1 MTYSFSSKIILGNL
15 FFFHPLLYGR
25 LNLTL
30 NQHSQVVCI
39 DKSETNSTGCP
50 KKTQPNK
57 KTILLRIMVVTNLKK
72 PPEFLKFHTN
82 SRFGIINSF
91 PLRGIWVQILRSQKN
106 LHDFEALLSC
116 CMWALCLLKLQMFSP
131 SFSFLLDP
139 IFITMSVTYSTWK
152 KNALPQP
159 KYNHHP

>member
-1 MTYSFSSKIILGNL
+1 
-15 FFFHPLLYGR
+15 
-25 LNLTL
+25 
-30 NQHSQVVCI
+30 
-39 DKSETNSTGCP
+39 
-50 KKTQPNK
+50 
-57 KTILLRIMVVTNLKK
+57 MVVTNLKK

-82 SRFGIINSF
+82 SRFGTINSF

-152 KNALPQP
+152 KNALPPTQIQP
-159 KYNHHP
+159 SPRRGIAIPANFSESLHSNWVHFRKWERKKREDSVEIQRENFF